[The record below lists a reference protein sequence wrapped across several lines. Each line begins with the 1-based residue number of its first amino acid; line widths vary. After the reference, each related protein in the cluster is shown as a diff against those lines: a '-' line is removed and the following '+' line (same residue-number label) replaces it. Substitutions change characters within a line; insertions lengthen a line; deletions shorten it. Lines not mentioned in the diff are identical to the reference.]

1 MGKTEKKKA
10 KKPDVIIRKPKGAAR
25 IFLLIAIG
33 FFIASFGSIIMP
45 ILTEEAKQHSTLEI
59 ISDFAHGVSVLFISI
74 VLFNKKYDKM
84 VIFSSFV
91 LLVVN
96 TFTISKI
103 NILNISNIIFYILLA
118 GFAYVMI
125 NMQESPIRETFAK
138 IRFIIPIY
146 NLLILVFSL
155 IDTIKTLSAS
165 LVENTGAQLS
175 ESLSRAAVILPALMF
190 LPAGILMVIAY
201 AMLVNWLA
209 DPYEKK

>member
-1 MGKTEKKKA
+1 MGKTEKKKT
-10 KKPDVIIRKPKGAAR
+10 KKPDVTIRKPKGAAR

-125 NMQESPIRETFAK
+125 NMQESPIREIFAK